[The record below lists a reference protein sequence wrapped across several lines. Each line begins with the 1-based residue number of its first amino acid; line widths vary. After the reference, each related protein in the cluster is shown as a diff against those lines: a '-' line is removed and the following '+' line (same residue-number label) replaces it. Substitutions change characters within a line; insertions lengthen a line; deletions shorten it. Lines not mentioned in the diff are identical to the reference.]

1 VMAYSCG
8 GFRSVA
14 AGLRRIGDQEPA
26 QMLDAAADPA
36 GAVDRAAALEVAR
49 QAIARNRLS
58 TLSVTLSDVDLQ

>member
-1 VMAYSCG
+1 MAYSCG
-8 GFRSVA
+8 GHRSVA

-26 QMLDAAADPA
+26 QMLDAAADRA
-36 GAVDRAAALEVAR
+36 GAADRTAALEGAR